1 MDNPSEIRR
10 RIKTVRGIEHITRAM
25 MMVSAAR
32 AKRATQIILSAL
44 PYAIRMRRLLRTIV
58 LHAPQAHHDLL
69 RPHELGRDLY
79 LVFTGERGM
88 CGSCNIAVIKEWER
102 HRQATRAESD
112 VIAIGR
118 WGIDHLRNR
127 QVKMLHTYPA
137 ISKEALFD
145 EMRIVAARVMDLY
158 RENNY
163 HSVYLV
169 YSRFINTL
177 SHKVVTFKLLPFE
190 LDGETGG
197 EPLGEWDF
205 EPSPQGMFD
214 YLLPKYV
221 STQLAAA
228 YLDSRA
234 SEFSARMV
242 AMDTATRNAEE
253 LIGKLVLQYNRARQ
267 AEITQE
273 IAELVG
279 GSQQL

>member
-25 MMVSAAR
+25 KMVSAAR
-32 AKRATQIILSAL
+32 ARRATQMILAAL
-44 PYAIRMRRLLRTIV
+44 PYAIRMRRLMRTIV
-58 LHAPQAHHDLL
+58 LHAPQAQHELL
-69 RPHELGRDLY
+69 QHHELGRDLY

-88 CGSCNIAVIKEWER
+88 CGSCNTAVIKEWE
-102 HRQATRAESD
+102 HHIQSTHAQSD
-112 VIAIGR
+112 VIVIGR

-127 QVKMLHTYPA
+127 GIKPTLAYPA

-145 EMRIVAARVMDLY
+145 EMRIIAARVTDLY
-158 RENNY
+158 LDKNY
-163 HSVYLV
+163 HSVYMV

-177 SHKVVTFKLLPFE
+177 SRKVIVFKLLPFE
-190 LDGETGG
+190 PGDEAEG

-205 EPSPQGMFD
+205 EPSPQSMFD

-221 STQLAAA
+221 STQMAAA

-234 SEFSARMV
+234 SEFSARMM

-253 LIGKLVLQYNRARQ
+253 LIGKLFLQYNRARQ

-279 GSQQL
+279 